1 MESKLLRLTLQA
13 ELKQLDTLERAVNG
27 CRDAGLRALLGEIN
41 QRKTRRLT
49 QLVNGPDQPI
59 NPTVDQAAPELTS
72 SFGQSAASVTRPATA
87 AEGVAVLECQQL
99 TPELIRFTV
108 PRPLDFS
115 FRAGQSVKVELDG
128 IRRSYSI
135 VSAPHEE
142 VLEFFIELVPGGQMS
157 ARLRQ
162 LKPGDRIG
170 LGKPKGGLSFDGNY
184 PHHLMIA
191 TVTGINPFISI
202 LRDAF
207 HQGLRGH
214 HFHVLHGASY
224 QNEFGYRDELES
236 LASHFPDLVT
246 YLPTVSRSQEPAN
259 SGWNGSQGRVDAI
272 VEPYRQQAGLQPDT
286 TRIYAC
292 GHSGMLD
299 VISQQY
305 RPMGYQVVTE
315 NYD

>member
-13 ELKQLDTLERAVNG
+13 ELKQLDTLERAANG
-27 CRDAGLRALLGEIN
+27 CRDAGLRALLSEIN

-49 QLVNGPDQPI
+49 QLLNGPDQPI
-59 NPTVDQAAPELTS
+59 NLPVAQAEPELTS
-72 SFGQSAASVTRPATA
+72 SFGQSAASVTRPATS

-108 PRPLDFS
+108 WRPLDFR
-115 FRAGQSVKVELDG
+115 FRAGQSVRVELGG

-135 VSAPHEE
+135 VSAAHEE
-142 VLEFFIELVPGGQMS
+142 VLEFFIDLVPGGQMS

-170 LGKPKGGLSFDGNY
+170 LGKPKGGLSFDGSY

-207 HQGLRGH
+207 HQ
-214 HFHVLHGASY
+214 S
-224 QNEFGYRDELES
+224 
-236 LASHFPDLVT
+236 
-246 YLPTVSRSQEPAN
+246 
-259 SGWNGSQGRVDAI
+259 
-272 VEPYRQQAGLQPDT
+272 
-286 TRIYAC
+286 
-292 GHSGMLD
+292 
-299 VISQQY
+299 
-305 RPMGYQVVTE
+305 
-315 NYD
+315 